1 MASYFYYRET
11 SYSQK
16 LNTSE
21 TELFP
26 LQYVYVYSDKPTF
39 GQITLVTSHSEG
51 DVLKYKHKHKLL
63 VPYL

>member
-39 GQITLVTSHSEG
+39 GQITLLTSHSEG
-51 DVLKYKHKHKLL
+51 DV
-63 VPYL
+63 